1 MGRVLAGASLAAF
14 VLTAVVTVDACVL
27 ELRAGADQ
35 NALVAQ
41 QECLERLRAKLIE
54 DESSLDSL
62 EALTIRAARAGHP
75 LLRVPGLPESFTQGA
90 RARPLF
96 SPTLSGGYPTEIP
109 TTFPRN

>member
-75 LLRVPGLPESFTQGA
+75 LRVPGLPESFTQGA

-109 TTFPRN
+109 ATLPRN